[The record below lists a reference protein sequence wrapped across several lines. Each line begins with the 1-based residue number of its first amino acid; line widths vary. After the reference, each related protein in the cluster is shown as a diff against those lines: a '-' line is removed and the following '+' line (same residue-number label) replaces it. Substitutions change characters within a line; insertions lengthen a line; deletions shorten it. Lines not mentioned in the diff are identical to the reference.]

1 MADDDF
7 RRRTDA
13 GDLVFVHAASMDAS
27 AARAGVH
34 TGDCPWRRRQT
45 APVPT
50 GLPHWQPDLEML
62 TLDAA
67 ALSADDGNVS
77 EEQPPA
83 SRVGHFA
90 FRVDALAEVQAL
102 HRRLQ
107 ADARV
112 ETVNPVTH
120 GNAWSLYFAD
130 PEGNG
135 IEVFCDSPWHVRQP
149 QGGAWDPAAAPDRI
163 RETTEAAFA
172 GVPGFGSIE
181 HYYAERA
188 SQLAERQASRGA
200 TDPHAGG

>member
-1 MADDDF
+1 MQLRWSHA
-7 RRRTDA
+7 
-13 GDLVFVHAASMDAS
+13 FVHVRDVAAMVAFYTEVLGFEVTD
-27 AARAGVH
+27 R
-34 TGDCPWRRRQT
+34 GDVGGRT
-45 APVPT
+45 AVFLSQVPT
-50 GLPHWQPDLEML
+50 DHHQLAFLGP
-62 TLDAA
+62 AA
-67 ALSADDGNVS
+67 AAAAGAESAL
-77 EEQPPA
+77 PA

-112 ETVNPVTH
+112 ETVNPITH

-163 RETTEAAFA
+163 HETTAAAFA
-172 GVPGFGSIE
+172 DAPGFGPIE
-181 HYYAERA
+181 DYYAERA
-188 SQLAERQASRGA
+188 SQLAGKRASRGA
-200 TDPHAGG
+200 TDSPAGS

>member
-1 MADDDF
+1 MQLRWSHA
-7 RRRTDA
+7 
-13 GDLVFVHAASMDAS
+13 FVHVRDVAAMVAFYTEVLGFEVPD
-27 AARAGVH
+27 RGEAGGRTVVFLS
-34 TGDCPWRRRQT
+34 Q
-45 APVPT
+45 VPT
-50 GLPHWQPDLEML
+50 DHHQLAFLGPAA
-62 TLDAA
+62 DATA
-67 ALSADDGNVS
+67 S
-77 EEQPPA
+77 EEQPLPA

-112 ETVNPVTH
+112 EAVNPVAH

-163 RETTEAAFA
+163 RETTAADFA
-172 GVPGFGSIE
+172 DAPGFGPIE
-181 HYYAERA
+181 DYYAERA
-188 SQLAERQASRGA
+188 SQLAGRRASRGA
-200 TDPHAGG
+200 TDSRTGS

>member
-1 MADDDF
+1 MQLRWSHA
-7 RRRTDA
+7 
-13 GDLVFVHAASMDAS
+13 FVHVRDVAVMVAFYTEVLGFEVTDRGAVGGRPVVFLSQVATDHHQLAFLGPAA
-27 AARAGVH
+27 
-34 TGDCPWRRRQT
+34 
-45 APVPT
+45 
-50 GLPHWQPDLEML
+50 
-62 TLDAA
+62 DAA
-67 ALSADDGNVS
+67 AG
-77 EEQPPA
+77 EEQAPPA

-172 GVPGFGSIE
+172 GVPGFGPIE